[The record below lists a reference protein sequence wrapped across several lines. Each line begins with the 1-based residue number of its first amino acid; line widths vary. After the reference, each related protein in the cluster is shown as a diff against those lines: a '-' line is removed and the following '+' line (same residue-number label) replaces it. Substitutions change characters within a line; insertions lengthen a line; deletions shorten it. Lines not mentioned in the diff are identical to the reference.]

1 MIKKETPLIDENLLK
16 LLVCPLTGG
25 ELTSK
30 SDHLISNIGN
40 LVYQIK
46 DGIPVMI
53 PEIPENADKGEK

>member
-30 SDHLISNIGN
+30 QNHLISNIGN
-40 LVYQIK
+40 IVYQIK

-53 PEIPENADKGEK
+53 PEGLEDSDNCEK